1 MQRFQ
6 SILQFKKVSCKNC
19 YKCVRNCPVKA
30 IRVHDHQARII
41 ESQCIYC
48 EKCILVCPQDAK
60 EEQNMIPAIRSAMK
74 NKAQVIAS
82 LHPAYLARFGV
93 TGINKIREAMKKL
106 GFADVA
112 DAAEGASL
120 MTAQYRALFPE
131 QKELGVMISSA
142 CPVIV
147 QLIKKHYPHLLGNL
161 VQSASMMQFHANY
174 LKKQYPKARIVYV
187 SPCISVMSE
196 LREPGNEVDYVITLE
211 ELAEWLKKEG
221 ISVKEEEPERSAY
234 RSREIALADG
244 LTDLLGTVKG
254 IRKLSVSGMEQCR
267 EVLKELHPED
277 FENCFLEMYACS
289 GGCVAGPSFQM
300 KKGRYLADVFAVK
313 NAAFGKSF
321 HEEAGDYELPE
332 FELRRNFGYCLA
344 QVQAED
350 EVSEEEIRDALAEM
364 GKFSPKD
371 ELNCGACGYNTCREK
386 AIAII
391 QNKAEVAMCIPY
403 MRARQESYSNK
414 VFNAMP
420 GLLVTVDYNLK
431 IIQMN
436 QAATKLFNIPKK
448 RRLIGKPVS
457 EIMDDYSLASILSF
471 DRNLMQ
477 DEIYLEDQKC
487 YLDRVMTND
496 KENKMILCIMK
507 DITKERKHKDQ
518 IHNAQ
523 IEAARMADKLVE
535 EQLKIVQQI
544 AGLLGETAADTK
556 VAVEKLKNTILL
568 ESEEENE
575 KK

>member
-60 EEQNMIPAIRSAMK
+60 EEQNMIPAICNAME
-74 NKAQVIAS
+74 NKTQVIAS

-93 TGINKIREAMKKL
+93 TGINGIREAMKKL
-106 GFADVA
+106 GFADAA

-120 MTAQYRALFPE
+120 MISQYRALFAE
-131 QKELGVMISSA
+131 QKEPGIMISSA

-147 QLIKKHYPHLLGNL
+147 QLVKKHYPHLLGNL
-161 VQSASMMQFHANY
+161 VQSASMMQFHASY
-174 LKKQYPKARIVYV
+174 LKKKYPKAEIVYV
-187 SPCISVMSE
+187 SPCISAMSE
-196 LREPGNEVDYVITLE
+196 LRDSGNEVDYVITLE
-211 ELAEWLKKEG
+211 ELVQWMKKEG
-221 ISVKEEEPERSAY
+221 ISITEKEPEQIAY
-234 RSREIALADG
+234 RSREIAIADG
-244 LTDLLGTVKG
+244 LTDLLGAVKG
-254 IRKLSVSGMEQCR
+254 IRRLSVSGMEQCR
-267 EVLKELHPED
+267 EVLEELHPED

-289 GGCVAGPSFQM
+289 
-300 KKGRYLADVFAVK
+300 
-313 NAAFGKSF
+313 
-321 HEEAGDYELPE
+321 
-332 FELRRNFGYCLA
+332 ELRKNFGYCSA
-344 QVQAED
+344 QEQE

-403 MRARQESYSNK
+403 MRAKQESYSNK

-436 QAATKLFNIPKK
+436 EAASKLFNMPKK

-457 EIMDDYSLASILSF
+457 EIMDDYSLASILAF
-471 DRNLMQ
+471 ERNLMQ

-544 AGLLGETAADTK
+544 AGLLGETAAYTK